1 MIDLT
6 RYIDIDRYHIET
18 LETIVFILVIFGILG
33 LAGQQR

>member
-1 MIDLT
+1 MLDLSQ
-6 RYIDIDRYHIET
+6 YMSQYHIET